1 MGQILIFGSSWVQ
14 NTIIPFSIP
23 KRQPISRNRKML
35 DLSKSFYLFFY
46 DFFFF
51 SEDWFWRYLF
61 LDWYI
66 AWKIKIGYYW
76 FFCNII
82 WWRWW
87 NCRFDGKDFLRRFK
101 GKKIMYIG
109 DSLSLNHWQS
119 MVCLLHVV
127 VSDQSRILQETN
139 DTISTF
145 IFQVSIYII

>member
-1 MGQILIFGSSWVQ
+1 MDPAGFKTQSSLFPYQNANPYLEIEKCLICP
-14 NTIIPFSIP
+14 N
-23 KRQPISRNRKML
+23 
-35 DLSKSFYLFFY
+35 LFIYFFMI
-46 DFFFF
+46 FFFF

-87 NCRFDGKDFLRRFK
+87 NCRFDGKDFLRRFR